1 MQNTIPEDE
10 PGCDEESVTSAKKLW
25 QELFQKEEEQSF
37 TIEMANLAGFGNK
50 EFFYFGSKVFCNE
63 IIIFYYFAI
72 MSGSLIL
79 LIYFFILVE
88 CRSSLES
95 DTFHVDEMAI
105 VKVYL
110 Q

>member
-50 EFFYFGSKVFCNE
+50 EFFYFGSILLYNFNYYF
-63 IIIFYYFAI
+63 ILLLYFAI
-72 MSGSLIL
+72 
-79 LIYFFILVE
+79 
-88 CRSSLES
+88 
-95 DTFHVDEMAI
+95 I
-105 VKVYL
+105 VYINV
-110 Q
+110 